1 MNIWQLLTTA
11 LDFQMKKN
19 REFLAT
25 TDNNQVGN
33 KFILQPIKQEIQQLM
48 DIYLFI
54 LFSEGHVKVNNEIFY
69 YEMEQ

>member
-1 MNIWQLLTTA
+1 
-11 LDFQMKKN
+11 MKKN

-25 TDNNQVGN
+25 TDNNLVGN